1 MRPCSGLLLQLATYT
16 YDAAG
21 QRTSSVVGQGS
32 VTTTSTY
39 TYEGLTLLSLDAES
53 TEGTAAASWR
63 IDYLADASGRPYG
76 GIYTS
81 GETSAV
87 AFGIVTTDR
96 GDVRELTDGEGIPF
110 ARYDHDAYG
119 NPTRTLS
126 AATPELDAATAEA
139 IAGRNILRYAGYA
152 FDEHSGLYYLSQ
164 RYYDPAT
171 CQFITKDPAKADG
184 EESAYQYCG
193 GDPGGKIDP
202 SGEAYSATA
211 AVNYA
216 RRWRVGWDPR
226 WYWNKGKEC
235 TQWLSAALYAG
246 GFRESFYSCHGQPLH
261 WWATS
266 RQASTAWSS
275 ASDAFS
281 YLTQRRGLAF
291 RRYRKRDIPLSQNRK
306 AGYIAWA
313 RTGDAIFYKYNG
325 ATRINHAALVVA
337 TGRYGGTLRGQ
348 HNATWAYDIRGT
360 KDVKPDDF
368 IYVVRPR

>member
-1 MRPCSGLLLQLATYT
+1 MSASGSVVTTFTWDAATGRRIKEGPLADPGEVTYADDAAGRLARYTDASTQTEATYT

-126 AATPELDAATAEA
+126 AATAGLDAATAES

-193 GDPGGKIDP
+193 GDPVGKVDS
-202 SGEAYSATA
+202 SGEFALAATA
-211 AVNYA
+211 GIVIPVWVVAAVVTAVVLLALPPDVKAELSRQMDAQIRSVTRSLKQRFPKDRYT
-216 RRWRVGWDPR
+216 WKWSTHKPHV
-226 WYWNKGKEC
+226 
-235 TQWLSAALYAG
+235 SAATIKANLPKGSAA
-246 GFRESFYSCHGQPLH
+246 RK
-261 WWATS
+261 A
-266 RQASTAWSS
+266 AWLV
-275 ASDAFS
+275 AHH
-281 YLTQRRGLAF
+281 
-291 RRYRKRDIPLSQNRK
+291 RYRHHAHVDIYR
-306 AGYIAWA
+306 
-313 RTGDAIFYKYNG
+313 NG
-325 ATRINHAALVVA
+325 
-337 TGRYGGTLRGQ
+337 
-348 HNATWAYDIRGT
+348 
-360 KDVKPDDF
+360 VKVYRAN
-368 IYVVRPR
+368 I